1 LMATCAE
8 AMKIV
13 VVEEKVVKGEARLV
27 RGSSRNVHYQHRQ
40 RRLPACSSVTLQGAL
55 LLFFSGTTA
64 FPPSPLL
71 QPAWLSVQNL
81 RQSSPLCLL
90 HRSSLPLL
98 LRGSRS
104 LLSAQINLYRSS
116 PVVMCQQSMDADV
129 ETRGPEDEMV
139 VSAINITELMDCQ
152 PFPNARG
159 PLKVERIKESVDFL
173 VDEVGLQPGQA
184 MKVLSSC
191 PQLLA
196 IKVVRQREKLQFMRN
211 EIGFTRAVIT
221 KVVRRFPHILKY
233 NLDRN
238 LRPTLSFLETS
249 LDFDRHEVRS
259 LLEKQPAVLQLSVEE
274 NLHPKVFFMVRE
286 LGLMRDD
293 LKKIFL
299 ANPML
304 LTLSLANNLKPKI
317 AFFKKEFDLEA
328 TEVAKIVKLHPPF
341 LTYSQDNILNT
352 SAYLT
357 GFGIPRSKMRTTML
371 HCPQLF
377 GLRYTRVQENVDF
390 LRDLVALNP
399 SQLTD
404 VICTYPR
411 ILTYKVETNMRTKI
425 SFLTQE
431 LQLSQDE
438 LVQEIVHFPQI
449 LGYSQEK
456 RLQKRL
462 DHLRRCAV
470 DIKIRARQSGGNRS
484 KEKVKSITLKSAM
497 TPSDSIFFSRYKDVH
512 TLHWLAYGTI
522 RYDPYGVHRD
532 EDDEF
537 SIDLTNFH

>member
-1 LMATCAE
+1 
-8 AMKIV
+8 
-13 VVEEKVVKGEARLV
+13 
-27 RGSSRNVHYQHRQ
+27 
-40 RRLPACSSVTLQGAL
+40 
-55 LLFFSGTTA
+55 
-64 FPPSPLL
+64 
-71 QPAWLSVQNL
+71 
-81 RQSSPLCLL
+81 
-90 HRSSLPLL
+90 
-98 LRGSRS
+98 
-104 LLSAQINLYRSS
+104 
-116 PVVMCQQSMDADV
+116 
-129 ETRGPEDEMV
+129 MV
-139 VSAINITELMDCQ
+139 VSAINITEVYACVSSDSMTCLDPVDGLPAVPECPRAPQ
-152 PFPNARG
+152 
-159 PLKVERIKESVDFL
+159 VDFL

-184 MKVLSSC
+184 MK
-191 PQLLA
+191 LLA

-317 AFFKKEFDLEA
+317 AFFKKEFDVSLLLPCFSCLALLTTCSDQLEA

-377 GLRYTRVQENVDF
+377 GLR
-390 LRDLVALNP
+390 
-399 SQLTD
+399 
-404 VICTYPR
+404 
-411 ILTYKVETNMRTKI
+411 
-425 SFLTQE
+425 
-431 LQLSQDE
+431 
-438 LVQEIVHFPQI
+438 
-449 LGYSQEK
+449 
-456 RLQKRL
+456 
-462 DHLRRCAV
+462 
-470 DIKIRARQSGGNRS
+470 
-484 KEKVKSITLKSAM
+484 SA
-497 TPSDSIFFSRYKDVH
+497 TF
-512 TLHWLAYGTI
+512 
-522 RYDPYGVHRD
+522 
-532 EDDEF
+532 
-537 SIDLTNFH
+537 